1 MSANNGNTTS
11 NGIKPQTTQPQIPNA
26 KSDANIPLITQSD
39 NQKPTQSDKTNSKK
53 TDSELNSLELKE
65 LELFRPI
72 ELVGVLLGAIL
83 VPFLVG
89 WATLYISKS
98 QFDTQQTDN
107 QHTIL
112 KEYID
117 SISSLSLEKDLTENE
132 TEAKQR
138 NEKVQKD
145 IKETL
150 KTKPKSTKEQLEVFQ
165 SIKTA
170 KDLSD
175 TAEDART
182 MAIGQTQT
190 ALRRLNGEYKGHL
203 IRFVH
208 ESNLIQG
215 QILFEGVKNKDG
227 EIVKNKDGA
236 IKCKPITIKVIN
248 LSGANINDVK
258 LKDASLPLIEL
269 EGAYLN
275 KADLSN
281 AGLEGANLKN
291 AKLQNANLKFAK
303 LQPAKRKNLDLR
315 PFDDKGMKC
324 VNADKLKDLEQKP
337 TNLQD
342 ADLRGANLQDANL
355 QDADLRGAN
364 LQDANLQDAKNWQQ
378 ACYDEKLNKYLG
390 LTKQDRDRNC
400 KGKEPYVKPA

>member
-1 MSANNGNTTS
+1 MSANNGNTTT
-11 NGIKPQTTQPQIPNA
+11 NGTKPQTQIPNA
-26 KSDANIPLITQSD
+26 KSDANIPQTTQPD
-39 NQKPTQSDKTNSKK
+39 NQKPTESGKTNSKN
-53 TDSELNSLELKE
+53 TNSELNPLDLKE

-72 ELVGVLLGAIL
+72 ELFGVLLGAII
-83 VPFLVG
+83 VPGLVG

-132 TEAKQR
+132 TETKQR
-138 NEKVQKD
+138 DEKIQKD

-203 IRFVH
+203 IRFLH

-227 EIVKNKDGA
+227 A
-236 IKCKPITIKVIN
+236 IECKPITIKVIK
-248 LSGANINDVK
+248 LSGANINDIK

-291 AKLQNANLKFAK
+291 AKLQNSNLKLAK
-303 LQPAKRKNLDLR
+303 LQPAKRENLDLR

-337 TNLQD
+337 TDLQD
-342 ADLRGANLQDANL
+342 ANLQDANL
-355 QDADLRGAN
+355 QDANLEGANLEGANLEGAN
-364 LQDANLQDAKNWQQ
+364 LQGANLQGANIQGAKNWQQ
-378 ACYDEKLNKYLG
+378 ACYDEKLNEYLG

-400 KGKEPYVKPA
+400 KDKKPL